1 MRKFL
6 IYQCREK
13 GVEQVV
19 SRHHIAPIAICK
31 EFKEIDLEQLRVLI
45 GENIMDSRLESMKIE
60 DRELI
65 KRIIG
70 EYTEGVY
77 IRIIPIDENSS
88 HT

>member
-19 SRHHIAPIAICK
+19 SRHHIAPIAIC
-31 EFKEIDLEQLRVLI
+31 EELKEIDLEQLRLLI
-45 GENIMDSRLESMKIE
+45 GESNMDNRLGAMRIE

-65 KRIIG
+65 EKIIG
-70 EYTEGVY
+70 RYVEGIY
-77 IRIIPIDENSS
+77 IRIVPINEN
-88 HT
+88 T